1 MFEALEAG
9 DPRQVGRYRI
19 VARLGAGGMG
29 RVYLGRTP
37 GGRAVAVKVVRPELA
52 EDAEFRRRFA
62 REVAA
67 ARRVNGAFT
76 AGVVDADPEGA
87 PAWLATVYVPGL
99 SLGEAVAAHGPWPLE
114 PVLALAAGLAEGLE
128 VIHAA
133 GVVHRDLKP
142 SNVLL
147 AADGPRVIDFGISL
161 ADEAS
166 VLTRTGVMPGTPGFM
181 SPEQL
186 TARPVGPA
194 CDVFALGAV
203 LTFTATGAAPFGTGS
218 AHAVNFRTVY
228 EEPDLTGL
236 PAALRAVV
244 APCLA
249 KDPGARPGPAELLHQ
264 LAESAGGDRAVP
276 VAPTEADWMPEAVAR
291 TVQLRTTT
299 PSPPPRPTP
308 ARTSDPQPRSTTPP
322 ATDAVPPARTLAEQD
337 RTDAQ
342 PRNTSP
348 AAAAEPPD
356 TSPET
361 APVVGP
367 RAYAHSPRRVP
378 QPTTA
383 AAAGPTGVSRRRAL
397 LGLAGTVTAGGLGV
411 AGWYFVKDDGRKP
424 RWTSANGASIYA
436 TPLVSGGVVYVSG
449 SETFLYALD
458 AATGKQRWKFDTVE
472 DAEVPSSLAMSG
484 GLVYACGGKRLYA
497 VDTATGKQRWSFP
510 TSGDAHSPGATDGL
524 AYVGGDDYLYAV
536 NAADGKQRWR
546 FPTDATAFR
555 AAPAVADGVVYVGKI
570 SDGMLY
576 ALDAD
581 TGEQRWRSD
590 VGIVS
595 SDRPVVGD
603 GVVYCT
609 TSGGSLFAVDAAN
622 GKRKWEFAGGGGR
635 SVAVYGGLVYCCGS
649 DKMLHALDAA
659 TGNQRW
665 VFPVGGA
672 LSSPAAADGAV
683 YVATASDDKYLYAV
697 DAASGEQRWR
707 FPTHDA
713 ASTPVVA
720 NGLVYVSSFGRLYA
734 VPV

>member
-37 GGRAVAVKVVRPELA
+37 GGRAVAVKVVRSELA
-52 EDAEFRRRFA
+52 EDEEFRRRFA

-76 AGVVDADPEGA
+76 AGVVDADPAGS

-161 ADEAS
+161 ASEAS

-203 LTFTATGAAPFGTGS
+203 LTFTATGAGPFGAGS
-218 AHAVNFRTVY
+218 VHAVNFRTVY
-228 EEPDLTGL
+228 EEPDLAAL

-244 APCLA
+244 ARCLT
-249 KDPGARPGPAELLHQ
+249 KDPAERPSPAELLDQ
-264 LAESAGGDRAVP
+264 LAESAGGSRAVP
-276 VAPTEADWMPEAVAR
+276 VVLTEADWMPEAVAR

-299 PSPPPRPTP
+299 PSPESRPVL
-308 ARTSDPQPRSTTPP
+308 AGASDPQPQRDTP
-322 ATDAVPPARTLAEQD
+322 VPPRQIPAEQD
-337 RTDAQ
+337 HADAQ
-342 PRNTSP
+342 PRK
-348 AAAAEPPD
+348 

-361 APVVGP
+361 TPVVGP

-378 QPTTA
+378 EPSTA
-383 AAAGPTGVSRRRAL
+383 AATGPTGVSRRRAL
-397 LGLAGTVTAGGLGV
+397 LGLAGAVTAGGLGV
-411 AGWYFVKDDGRKP
+411 AGWYFVKGDGRKP
-424 RWTSANGASIYA
+424 RWTSANGGSNYG
-436 TPLVSGGVVYVSG
+436 TPLVFGGAVYVSG
-449 SETFLYALD
+449 REAFLYALD
-458 AATGKQRWKFDTVE
+458 AATGRQRWKFSTVE
-472 DAEVPSSLAMSG
+472 DAEAPSSLAMSG

-497 VDTATGKQRWSFP
+497 VDMATGEQRWSFP
-510 TSGDAHSPGATDGL
+510 TSEKVYSPAATDGL
-524 AYVGGDDYLYAV
+524 VYVSSDAYLYAV
-536 NAADGKQRWR
+536 NAADGKQRWKFR
-546 FPTDATAFR
+546 TDATAFR
-555 AAPAVADGVVYVGKI
+555 AAPTVADGVVYVGRI
-570 SDGMLY
+570 SDGMLC
-576 ALDAD
+576 ALDAG
-581 TGEQRWRSD
+581 TGEQRWKSD

-595 SDRPVVGD
+595 WAQPVVAD

-609 TSGGSLFAVDAAN
+609 TSSERLFAVDAAS
-622 GKRKWEFAGGGGR
+622 GKPKWDFASGRGGP
-635 SVAVYGGLVYCCGS
+635 VAVSGGVVYVSGG
-649 DKMLHALDAA
+649 KLLYALDAA
-659 TGNQRW
+659 TGSKRW

-672 LSSPAAADGAV
+672 LSAPAVADGVV

-697 DAASGEQRWR
+697 AAASGEQRWR

-720 NGLVYVSSFGRLYA
+720 NGLVYVSTFGRLYA

>member
-76 AGVVDADPEGA
+76 AGVVDADPEGS

-203 LTFTATGAAPFGTGS
+203 LTFTATGAGPFGTGS

-228 EEPDLTGL
+228 EAPDLTAL

-244 APCLA
+244 ARCLT
-249 KDPGARPGPAELLHQ
+249 KDPDERPGPAELLDQ

-276 VAPTEADWMPEAVAR
+276 VVLTEADWMPEAVAR
-291 TVQLRTTT
+291 TVQLRTAT
-299 PSPPPRPTP
+299 PSQPVLAPRRSAPPTRNRRAPPHPPTTRCRPHRPSPSRTARMLSRVQRPPRPLLSRVQPPPRPLLSSASP
-308 ARTSDPQPRSTTPP
+308 SPCPGRT
-322 ATDAVPPARTLAEQD
+322 RTLPAGCPNP
-337 RTDAQ
+337 
-342 PRNTSP
+342 PRP
-348 AAAAEPPD
+348 RPPGPPD
-356 TSPET
+356 CPADGLCSASP
-361 APVVGP
+361 GP
-367 RAYAHSPRRVP
+367 
-378 QPTTA
+378 
-383 AAAGPTGVSRRRAL
+383 SRRADS
-397 LGLAGTVTAGGLGV
+397 ASC
-411 AGWYFVKDDGRKP
+411 GWYFVKDGARKP
-424 RWTSANGASIYA
+424 RWTSVNGGSNYA
-436 TPLVSGGVVYVSG
+436 RPLVSGAVVYVSG
-449 SETFLYALD
+449 REAILYALD
-458 AATGKQRWKFDTVE
+458 AVTGRQRWKFSTVE
-472 DAEVPSSLAMSG
+472 DADAPSSLAMSS

-497 VDTATGKQRWSFP
+497 VDMATGEQRWNFP
-510 TSGDAHSPGATDGL
+510 TSGDVYAPTAADGL
-524 AYVGGDDYLYAV
+524 VYFGSDAYLYAV
-536 NAADGKQRWR
+536 DAFDGKQRWKFR
-546 FPTDATAFR
+546 TDATAFR
-555 AAPAVADGVVYVGKI
+555 AAPTVVDGVVYVGETNE
-570 SDGMLY
+570 GMLC
-576 ALDAD
+576 ALDS
-581 TGEQRWRSD
+581 RHR
-590 VGIVS
+590 
-595 SDRPVVGD
+595 
-603 GVVYCT
+603 
-609 TSGGSLFAVDAAN
+609 
-622 GKRKWEFAGGGGR
+622 
-635 SVAVYGGLVYCCGS
+635 
-649 DKMLHALDAA
+649 
-659 TGNQRW
+659 
-665 VFPVGGA
+665 
-672 LSSPAAADGAV
+672 
-683 YVATASDDKYLYAV
+683 
-697 DAASGEQRWR
+697 
-707 FPTHDA
+707 
-713 ASTPVVA
+713 
-720 NGLVYVSSFGRLYA
+720 
-734 VPV
+734 